1 MVALFFRA
9 DNLGYNPGHPAFA
22 INTATSSKE
31 RTERKQTQNTN
42 QQIDSSAD
50 SFIRFTVELGK
61 NDPHQTDWSKPN
73 CTHPQNH
80 DEADLCQQIGMR
92 HTAYYTFGLGIA
104 QKFLAV
110 VTLIGLIAS
119 ILYAGRAA
127 NAARNS
133 ANALPRLERAYV
145 TLTFECTAGKTTK
158 GEIDIWRF
166 TTVFQFENLGKP
178 PAVVKQINFST
189 PVAED
194 KNMIPDYD
202 ELLNDWEILIKSGG
216 IHPDRKHKRLITSPK
231 NYIKRER
238 FYSNRIERDISLEE
252 LRHILTGE
260 GGSHIGSRS
269 LR

>member
-1 MVALFFRA
+1 
-9 DNLGYNPGHPAFA
+9 
-22 INTATSSKE
+22 
-31 RTERKQTQNTN
+31 
-42 QQIDSSAD
+42 
-50 SFIRFTVELGK
+50 
-61 NDPHQTDWSKPN
+61 
-73 CTHPQNH
+73 
-80 DEADLCQQIGMR
+80 MR
-92 HTAYYTFGLGIA
+92 HTADYTFGLGIA

-202 ELLNDWEILIKSGG
+202 ELLNDWEIIIKSRG
-216 IHPDRKHKRLITSPK
+216 IHPDRKYKRPIASPK
-231 NYIKRER
+231 NYFKRER
-238 FYSNRIERDISLEE
+238 FYRNRIERDISLEE
-252 LRHILTGE
+252 LRHILAGEKVEVILGRVVYADIFGIEWETGLCHILMARKKLFHNMAEINIISAFE
-260 GGSHIGSRS
+260 GTSYCRCENC
-269 LR
+269 RNCRA

>member
-1 MVALFFRA
+1 VIRSISRTYDAGEILSGYFMVALFFRA
-9 DNLGYNPGHPAFA
+9 DNLGYNPRHPAFA

-73 CTHPQNH
+73 CTYPQNH
-80 DEADLCQQIGMR
+80 DEADL
-92 HTAYYTFGLGIA
+92 L
-104 QKFLAV
+104 
-110 VTLIGLIAS
+110 
-119 ILYAGRAA
+119 
-127 NAARNS
+127 
-133 ANALPRLERAYV
+133 
-145 TLTFECTAGKTTK
+145 
-158 GEIDIWRF
+158 
-166 TTVFQFENLGKP
+166 ENLGKP
-178 PAVVKQINFST
+178 PAVVEQINFST

-238 FYSNRIERDISLEE
+238 FYSNRIERGISLEE
-252 LRHILTGE
+252 LRHILAGE
-260 GGSHIGSRS
+260 KVVVILGRVVYADIFGIE
-269 LR
+269 